1 MEKGNGGIADM
12 GNMEHTPVVKEVT
25 KYHMGKVHG
34 NAKRNEEMVMNY
46 LKLLANGI
54 VKKRLSPHE
63 AHIIRERK
71 KRLEN
76 CNRFWSM
83 ETYEAQNPCL
93 RMSACHHSEVA
104 SIFFF

>member
-1 MEKGNGGIADM
+1 MEKGNGGIVNM
-12 GNMEHTPVVKEVT
+12 ESMEHTPIVKEVT
-25 KYHMGKVHG
+25 KHHMGKVHG

-83 ETYEAQNPCL
+83 ETYEASHVRVLL
-93 RMSACHHSEVA
+93 RTFLFAV
-104 SIFFF
+104 IVIR